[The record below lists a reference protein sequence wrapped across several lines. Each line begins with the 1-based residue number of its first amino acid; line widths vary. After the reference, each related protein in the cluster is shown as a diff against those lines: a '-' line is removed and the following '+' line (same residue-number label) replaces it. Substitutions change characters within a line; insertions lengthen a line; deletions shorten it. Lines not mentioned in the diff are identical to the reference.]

1 LPFANNNGFRIH
13 YQVSGS
19 SGPALIL
26 QHGLTMSGEDW
37 KRLNYVKKIA
47 NNFLV
52 ILIDARGHGLSDKS
66 YDPNDYR
73 LSTRAMDV
81 VTVMDHMGIDKTHYW
96 GFSMG
101 ASIGY
106 GLMLKA
112 PNRIDRMVLGG
123 QQPYEVSA
131 GGPIHKALKQG
142 PQAFLKLIE
151 SSGVVLAPERRDEI
165 LAMDTEAVSTATT
178 YPDESD
184 VIVPAMRNFNRPT
197 LIYSGDLDHNYELIS
212 SVSKDNPKFEM
223 ISLKGLDHI
232 GSWASVNKVTDI
244 ATEFLT
250 RQFDE
255 LR

>member
-1 LPFANNNGFRIH
+1 MPYAINNGFRIH
-13 YQVSGS
+13 YQVVGS
-19 SGPALIL
+19 DGPPLIL
-26 QHGLTMSGEDW
+26 QHGLTQSSEDW
-37 KRLNYVKKIA
+37 KRFDYVKKIE
-47 NNFLV
+47 NDFRL

-131 GGPIHKALKQG
+131 GGPIHEALKQG

-184 VIVPAMRNFNRPT
+184 VILPAMRNFNRPT
-197 LIYSGDLDHNYELIS
+197 LSYSGDLDHNYELICR
-212 SVSKDNPKFEM
+212 VPEDNPRFE
-223 ISLKGLDHI
+223 IASLQGLDHI
-232 GSWASVNKVTDI
+232 GSWGSVTKVTNI
-244 ATEFLT
+244 ATEFLN
-250 RQFDE
+250 R
-255 LR
+255 